1 MPKLKKGSIMGRYY
15 ATDDEMN
22 AAMWCVKNNIKI
34 SPLKKSFT
42 EDRWYIEIT
51 LNGKTHKSPESYG
64 KTVVWEKMYEFYLHY
79 YNRYMKNINNEE

>member
-34 SPLKKSFT
+34 SPLKKSFL
-42 EDRWYIEIT
+42 EDKWYIEIT
-51 LNGKTHKSPESYG
+51 LNGDTHRSPESYV
-64 KTVVWEKMYEFYLHY
+64 KFIVWEKLYGFYLYY
-79 YNRYMKNINNEE
+79 YNRHSKT